1 MEFRLVHQCVMG
13 KSDFVEGV
21 RALLIDKTG
30 KPQWDPTSIE
40 QVGID
45 PDSSTITHSC
55 WHGICAAVLQLLEV
69 FLGVSLASKRIT

>member
-1 MEFRLVHQCVMG
+1 MVLLCRSSKLSQAVVLRELREGASKSRADCLRMEFRLVHQCVMG

-40 QVGID
+40 QVGD
-45 PDSSTITHSC
+45 
-55 WHGICAAVLQLLEV
+55 
-69 FLGVSLASKRIT
+69 